1 MHHYIKILRIDFNFQ
16 TLKTRLCLRKTG
28 QYHSAI
34 HCAQMIYKEGGIRT
48 FYRGFVIN
56 IAGIIPYAGI
66 ELTLYEK
73 CKSLYMNWADLPDA
87 GHPHP
92 LIVPCLSSFS
102 ATCGILTTYPF
113 ALIRTKL
120 QSKTEFSERNIN
132 SAIGLVTTIYQ
143 TAGFRGL
150 YRGVSANLCK
160 VLPAS
165 SISYLTYEYLNHN
178 FSLKSFGST

>member
-1 MHHYIKILRIDFNFQ
+1 MNLIVVHQLQ

-34 HCAQMIYKEGGIRT
+34 HCAKTIYGEAGMRA
-48 FYRGFVIN
+48 FYRGFFIN

-73 CKSLYMNWADLPDA
+73 CKSLYMHWAQLPPA
-87 GHPHP
+87 SHPHP
-92 LIVPCLSSFS
+92 LIVPCMSSLS

-132 SAIGLVTTIYQ
+132 SAFGLVTTIYK
-143 TAGFRGL
+143 TAGVRGL
-150 YRGVSANLCK
+150 YRGVTANLCK

-165 SISYLTYEYLNHN
+165 SISFLTYEYLNRT
-178 FSLKSFGST
+178 FDLKCFGSI